1 LKGTSS
7 LWKGKNRMEKGEKI
21 GEGGKG
27 EGREREER
35 ERNGGI
41 GKRGIGDFAFLPKLQ
56 RAPIF

>member
-41 GKRGIGDFAFLPKLQ
+41 GKRGIGDFAFLPKLP